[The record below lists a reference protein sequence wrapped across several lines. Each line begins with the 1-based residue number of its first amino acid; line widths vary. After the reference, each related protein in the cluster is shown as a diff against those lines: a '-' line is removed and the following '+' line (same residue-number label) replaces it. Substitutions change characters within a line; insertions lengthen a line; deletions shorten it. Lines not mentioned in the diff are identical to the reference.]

1 MTVVVAFRRP
11 WRCLRRAGV
20 LAAGVYLAVLVVLL
34 CLEDRLLYRPAP
46 VSRVWRCGNRGNVAS
61 VLIEKPP
68 RGDFLPLVRTAKK
81 LGFRDIVVV
90 TNGRMFSYPE
100 FATATVEG
108 WGGRLVKV
116 VGDGALFL
124 APDASTAAAVAFA
137 LIAACAGRPELPALR
152 GGLAGGEVV
161 LDGDDCFG
169 LAVNLAAKSA
179 ALARPGS
186 VVATRAVVDEL
197 GDAGTCAPG
206 AALPGVL
213 LGHLPAFVEL
223 FELDRSEF
231 ASRTSA

>member
-1 MTVVVAFRRP
+1 MTPCPVAIRQAEVGLATPSSDWDEGGAQAGPLEVSELVVGFVD
-11 WRCLRRAGV
+11 LAGSTA
-20 LAAGVYLAVLVVLL
+20 LAA
-34 CLEDRLLYRPAP
+34 
-46 VSRVWRCGNRGNVAS
+46 RVPTPDYARAM
-61 VLIEKPP
+61 
-68 RGDFLPLVRTAKK
+68 VR
-81 LGFRDIVVV
+81 FRSI
-90 TNGRMFSYPE
+90 
-100 FATATVEG
+100 ATATVEG

-186 VVATRAVVDEL
+186 LVATRAVVDEL
-197 GDAGTCAPG
+197 ADAGTCAPG

-223 FELDRSEF
+223 FELDRSEL